1 MYTKYYTA
9 CVFEFYSTGVNF
21 ALRWA
26 LTANIM
32 DNVKIPP
39 MYVGR
44 VVAFEP
50 TIFLPADSNL
60 DRVPTPR
67 MVGLFTGVKHLSAF
81 RIKKQELRKKC
92 LSSRKGNF
100 SSGLFFAY
108 CGIQLDRGADRSPS
122 QPLRSTLAALGHFRG
137 DQGQMLWF
145 LKYFW
150 RKYWRFLFKLP
161 LYVAKI
167 WS

>member
-81 RIKKQELRKKC
+81 RIKKTGAAQKM
-92 LSSRKGNF
+92 F
-100 SSGLFFAY
+100 
-108 CGIQLDRGADRSPS
+108 IQPKR
-122 QPLRSTLAALGHFRG
+122 QF
-137 DQGQMLWF
+137 
-145 LKYFW
+145 
-150 RKYWRFLFKLP
+150 
-161 LYVAKI
+161 
-167 WS
+167 